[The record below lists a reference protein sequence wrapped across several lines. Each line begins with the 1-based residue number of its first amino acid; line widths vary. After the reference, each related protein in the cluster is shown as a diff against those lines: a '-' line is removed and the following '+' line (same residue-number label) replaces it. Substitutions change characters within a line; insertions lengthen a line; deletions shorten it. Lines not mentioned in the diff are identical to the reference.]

1 MPWLAGIGVAVAGA
15 FGASVAATSLT
26 AMVVGGM
33 VVGAAVGGLYAAVT
47 GGNILKGVLYGAVGG
62 AVVGGGAYA
71 MGYGGYGVV
80 SSESMAVPIS
90 GATSVGAGE
99 NAAMAAAEAS
109 QSGGILGSVGGGG
122 EITKTTAGEG
132 FKLFSSEGMYAT
144 GAISSLGGAFLKGGA
159 EGDAAEKSIEAS
171 ERMQS
176 EKLAADKEIA
186 KAANETALAQAEIAA
201 GSADA
206 RNKSAEKMA
215 AADLEFNKEKFS
227 KEFSESQWRDR
238 TDREE
243 KETARQRFET
253 GLGEA
258 SKYVAGNTKVVT
270 LVESSRRRKQLP
282 SPAWYGAATGTATG
296 ADASTASTAQQQAQ
310 PQPSG
315 ILGAA

>member
-109 QSGGILGSVGGGG
+109 QSGGILGGGGG
-122 EITKTTAGEG
+122 VATKTTAEEG
-132 FKLFSSEGMYAT
+132 FKLFSAEGMYAT
-144 GAISSLGGAFLKGGA
+144 GAASSLGGAFLKGGA
-159 EGDAAEKSIEAS
+159 EGDANDKSIAAS

-186 KAANETALAQAEIAA
+186 KANNEAALAQAEIAA

-258 SKYVAGNTKVVT
+258 SKYVAGNTKVVN